1 MSKPDIEIAREA
13 SKLPIATVAQR
24 LGIGGDDLV
33 PYGSDKAKIRLALC
47 CLLTEGHLLLDD
59 VPGGQQ

>member
-24 LGIGGDDLV
+24 LGIGGDWCLGATAEDAFLS
-33 PYGSDKAKIRLALC
+33 GRALS
-47 CLLTEGHLLLDD
+47 
-59 VPGGQQ
+59 QQVLGRS